1 MKKILL
7 ITLLS
12 IATCL
17 SAFSQSVSSKKYDLV
32 FTHPTTGDN
41 QKGIHIKNSFPAEKL
56 LNDTTYIGKQDSLD
70 EISYP
75 DMGET
80 SLNLNQDNLG
90 IILNTATNYPLRIFK
105 PTGNYPIQIY
115 SSDST
120 RTYTLLIK
128 EHEVTNH

>member
-1 MKKILL
+1 MKKVLL

-41 QKGIHIKNSFPAEKL
+41 QKGIHIKNSLPAEIL

-80 SLNLNQDNLG
+80 SLNLNQDNLR
-90 IILNTATNYPLRIFK
+90 IIQNPATIYSLRIVK
-105 PTGNYPIQIY
+105 PSGNYPIQIY
-115 SSDST
+115 EPDST
-120 RTYTLLIK
+120 KNYTLLIK
-128 EHEVTNH
+128 DF